1 MSDNLDMQSNSE
13 KSTSIISESRDDPPN
28 QIQAE
33 SQKVK
38 LSKRNNQKHGYI
50 ILTSKIADRGKNC
63 RYIIKKFSIMHK
75 K

>member
-1 MSDNLDMQSNSE
+1 MQSNSE
-13 KSTSIISESRDDPPN
+13 KSTSIIPESRNDSPK
-28 QIQAE
+28 QIQSE

-38 LSKRNNQKHGYI
+38 LPKRNNQKHGYI
-50 ILTSKIADRGKNC
+50 VLTSKIANRGKNC